1 MKIKTYKEFREAAK
15 DKAAKAQA
23 STTDKE
29 SDFFGTSRV
38 KGEQDFRDAHGLD
51 VKIKSNAYYNKLEDD
66 KLFAPNL
73 KKAGHEAGGEPM
85 VKIKE
90 K

>member
-1 MKIKTYKEFREAAK
+1 MKIKTYKELREAAK
-15 DKAAKAQA
+15 NKAAKAQV
-23 STTDKE
+23 STTNKE

-38 KGEQDFRDAHGLD
+38 KGEQDFRDAHGLE
-51 VKIKSNAYYNKLEDD
+51 VHIKSD
-66 KLFAPNL
+66 KLKDDEHFAPNL
-73 KKAGHEAGGEPM
+73 KKASHDADGEPM